1 MDELEEEL
9 HTKTDQLLHAFSRQN
24 ELESE
29 MSSVRK
35 DQHTALENA
44 AKLESDVCHYYFS
57 VYANNI
63 KLIYHA
69 AFVKSCCSSICKG

>member
-29 MSSVRK
+29 ISSVRK
-35 DQHTALENA
+35 EQHAALENA
-44 AKLESDVCHYYFS
+44 AKLESDVCQYKYIFS
-57 VYANNI
+57 GDCFYNNTRI
-63 KLIYHA
+63 
-69 AFVKSCCSSICKG
+69 F